1 MKADAVII
9 GGGASGTLCAGL
21 AAGRGLSVVL
31 LEPNR
36 MLGRKLRITGKGR
49 CNVTNDCDAREFIS
63 AIPGDGRFLQ
73 SAIHRFGTSDT
84 KALFE
89 GLGVALKTERG
100 NRVFPESD
108 KADDIADALAEL
120 ARKNG
125 VRVLRERARHILTDE
140 SGAVCAVATERGE
153 IECANAVICTGGLS
167 YPGTGST
174 GDGYRMAQEL
184 GHTIRTCRPSLVPL
198 ESPDKWCREMQGFSL
213 RNVELYAYE
222 DDKLIYKALG
232 EMLFTHFGVSG
243 PLVLSA
249 SAHMRRFGECKYRLS
264 IDLKPGLD
272 DKRLDARLLR
282 DFEKYNNREFRN
294 SLGDLAGRMMIPVLV
309 ELSGIPG
316 DTRTNSVTKQQR
328 AALASLLKHF
338 PVAIS
343 GPRPIAEAIVTSG
356 GVATTE
362 VNPRTMESK
371 LVPGLHF
378 AGEVLDLD
386 AYTGGYNL
394 QIAWSTAFVA
404 ANSLHQGCEDG

>member
-9 GGGASGTLCAGL
+9 GGGAAGTLCAAL

-49 CNVTNDCDAREFIS
+49 CNVTNDCDAREFIT

-100 NRVFPESD
+100 NRVFPVSD
-108 KADDIADALAEL
+108 RADDVADALAEL
-120 ARKNG
+120 VRKNG
-125 VRVLRERARHILTDE
+125 VRVIREKAKRILTDE
-140 SGAVCAVATERGE
+140 TGAVRAVQTERGE
-153 IECANAVICTGGLS
+153 IDCANAVIATGGLS

-174 GDGYRMAQEL
+174 GDGYRMAKEL
-184 GHTIRTCRPSLVPL
+184 GHTVNTCRPSLVPL

-213 RNVELYAYE
+213 RNVELSAYE

-249 SAHMRRFGECKYRLS
+249 SAHMRRFGQSKYRLS

-272 DKRLDARLLR
+272 DKNWTRGSCATLKIQQPRIPQLIGRPRRAGDDTGPGGALRHTGRDEDELGDKTAARGAGGAPEGFSRLHIRAETDSGGDNHLRRRSNERGEPQDDGFQAGARTLLR
-282 DFEKYNNREFRN
+282 GRGAG
-294 SLGDLAGRMMIPVLV
+294 LGRIYGRL
-309 ELSGIPG
+309 
-316 DTRTNSVTKQQR
+316 
-328 AALASLLKHF
+328 
-338 PVAIS
+338 
-343 GPRPIAEAIVTSG
+343 
-356 GVATTE
+356 
-362 VNPRTMESK
+362 
-371 LVPGLHF
+371 
-378 AGEVLDLD
+378 
-386 AYTGGYNL
+386 
-394 QIAWSTAFVA
+394 
-404 ANSLHQGCEDG
+404 